1 MSTSHHNGSCLCG
14 RVRFEVTGDFQSF
27 YLCHCEYCQKD
38 TGSAHA
44 SNLFS
49 TSAQIEWIS
58 GSENVQ
64 IFRVP
69 MTRHVRSFCRTCGS
83 ALPTLQMEGQLL
95 VVPAGCLD
103 SEVTI
108 RPDAHVF
115 CSSRASWDAELEDVP
130 TIAGMPS

>member
-130 TIAGMPS
+130 RIAGMPS